1 MRISKVTK
9 NSYVNGPGRRNVL
22 HVQGCTIGCPGCFN
36 SHTWSAEK
44 GTVTPWHKV
53 YEDLVSGDPD
63 GITISGGEP
72 TEQWS
77 PIMTIL
83 ERVRLCHPDMSVIM
97 FTGITYEDL
106 KKKPFWDA
114 DGSRFFDLIVAGP
127 YRRDLACNEPLWGS
141 TNQEL
146 VFITNRISKE
156 SLDDIPDVEVHIDG
170 DTATIAGF
178 PTRGVSLGLMRALKE

>member
-1 MRISKVTK
+1 
-9 NSYVNGPGRRNVL
+9 
-22 HVQGCTIGCPGCFN
+22 
-36 SHTWSAEK
+36 
-44 GTVTPWHKV
+44 
-53 YEDLVSGDPD
+53 
-63 GITISGGEP
+63 
-72 TEQWS
+72 
-77 PIMTIL
+77 
-83 ERVRLCHPDMSVIM
+83 M

-127 YRRDLACNEPLWGS
+127 YRRDLACNEPLRGS